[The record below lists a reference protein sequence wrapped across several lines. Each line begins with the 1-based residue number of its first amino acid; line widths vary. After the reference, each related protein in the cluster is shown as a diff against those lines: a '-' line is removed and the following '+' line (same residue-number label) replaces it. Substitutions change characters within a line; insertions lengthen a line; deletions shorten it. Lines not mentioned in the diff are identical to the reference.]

1 MQYSKS
7 RLELQVL
14 LYLKPKCNYSLAQ
27 NWTKKKKDSIH
38 RIIAFIP
45 CYQNN
50 VLTVQRQNNINHKN
64 VRCGKVLTD

>member
-7 RLELQVL
+7 RLW
-14 LYLKPKCNYSLAQ
+14 NYSLAE
-27 NWTKKKKDSIH
+27 NWAKKKDSIH

-64 VRCGKVLTD
+64 VRRGKVLTD

>member
-7 RLELQVL
+7 RLW
-14 LYLKPKCNYSLAQ
+14 NYSLAE
-27 NWTKKKKDSIH
+27 NWAKKKKKNSIH

-64 VRCGKVLTD
+64 VRRGKVLTD